1 MRRPPRRPRAAA
13 PRLSTR
19 SAGRATPQARVYT
32 ADMPPTRRQ
41 LRWSGRL
48 RTTGALVAL
57 LGGVALA
64 DSLIGLA
71 APSSPLSA
79 VGRAST
85 PIPLGIG
92 LLLLGGALYA
102 LGRKWRS

>member
-1 MRRPPRRPRAAA
+1 MA
-13 PRLSTR
+13 
-19 SAGRATPQARVYT
+19 
-32 ADMPPTRRQ
+32 PTRRQ

-48 RTTGALVAL
+48 RTAGALLAL

-64 DSLIGLA
+64 DAIVGLA

-85 PIPLGIG
+85 PIPVGIG

-102 LGRKWRS
+102 LGRKWKA